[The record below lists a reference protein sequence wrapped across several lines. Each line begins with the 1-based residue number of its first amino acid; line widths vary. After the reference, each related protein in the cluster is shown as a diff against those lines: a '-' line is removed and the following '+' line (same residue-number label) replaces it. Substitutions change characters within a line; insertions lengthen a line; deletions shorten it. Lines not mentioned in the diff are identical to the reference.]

1 MSLTKIQNCKWK
13 FTTLFLGTIFDALK
27 TNHNPFYMKSLFSK
41 GLPLF
46 GLILL
51 ISCGGNSKSQNT
63 QNETVVEN
71 GKLPNPET
79 STPNSPE
86 YKPAFSG
93 QTRIEGIK
101 TSTPYQ
107 VEAINSDLGK
117 PWGITNLP
125 DGRFLITEKSG
136 FMNIVSADG
145 KTISKVEGFPKVDSR
160 GQGGLLDVAIDPDF
174 NNSRMIFFS
183 FSEPVSGGNHTAVGK
198 GKLSADEKNI
208 ENPTVIFRATPTYDG
223 RLHYGSRLVFDKD
236 GNLFVSTG
244 ERSDLQTRAFAQ
256 KQDSYLGKVLKITT
270 DGKPAPGNPNI
281 SGWKPEIYSTGHRNP
296 QGMAMD
302 EKGQLWEAE
311 MGPRGGDELNL
322 IQPGK
327 NYGWGDV
334 TYGIEYSGKKINNGT
349 TQKAGTEQPVY
360 YWDPSISM
368 SGITFYTGNISEWK
382 NNLFLGCLGGEKII
396 RLVIKNNKVIGEE
409 WLLED
414 KKDRIRDVLNGND
427 GNLYAVSDS
436 GKLYKISKK

>member
-1 MSLTKIQNCKWK
+1 
-13 FTTLFLGTIFDALK
+13 
-27 TNHNPFYMKSLFSK
+27 MKSLFIKS
-41 GLPLF
+41 
-46 GLILL
+46 ILL
-51 ISCGGNSKSQNT
+51 LGFVFLMSCSGNSQNKNPQT
-63 QNETVVEN
+63 DVVTAD

-79 STPNSPE
+79 ADKNSPE
-86 YKPAFSG
+86 YQPAFAG
-93 QTRIEGIK
+93 QTRIEGVK
-101 TSTPYQ
+101 TSTPYN
-107 VEAINSDLGK
+107 VEIINSDLK
-117 PWGITNLP
+117 NPWAIVNLP
-125 DGRFLITEKSG
+125 DGRFLITSKSG
-136 FMNIVSADG
+136 YANIVSADG
-145 KTISKVEGFPKVDSR
+145 KVSSKVEGFPKVDDK
-160 GQGGLLDVAIDPDF
+160 GQGGLLDIALDPDF
-174 NNSRMIFFS
+174 ATNRMIFFS
-183 FSEPVSGGNHTAVGK
+183 FSEPFSGGNHTAVAK
-198 GKLSADEKNI
+198 GKLSADEKKI

-244 ERSDLQTRAFAQ
+244 ERSDMETRAFAQ
-256 KQDSYLGKVLKITT
+256 KQDSYLGKVLKITK

-296 QGMAMD
+296 QGIAMD

-311 MGPRGGDELNL
+311 MGPRGGDEINL

-349 TQKAGTEQPVY
+349 TQKSGTEQPVY

-368 SGITFYTGNISEWK
+368 SGITFYTGNMEEWK
-382 NNLFLGCLGGEKII
+382 SNLFIGCLSGQKII
-396 RLVIKNNKVIGEE
+396 RLVLKNNKVIGEE

-414 KKDRIRDVLNGND
+414 KNDRIRDVLDGSD